1 MLFVDTDA
9 ECMPSAGK
17 EDATIARCPE
27 ASPPSNLSNTPL
39 IEPAHRLFMG
49 DDATSICV
57 RKTLLNFLMDVD
69 VVLNILERGA
79 VREHL
84 QDLLNL
90 FFCRFHA
97 VRILRCSDQILTLQG
112 REIPSSIPT

>member
-1 MLFVDTDA
+1 
-9 ECMPSAGK
+9 
-17 EDATIARCPE
+17 
-27 ASPPSNLSNTPL
+27 
-39 IEPAHRLFMG
+39 
-49 DDATSICV
+49 
-57 RKTLLNFLMDVD
+57 